1 MKPLIAFFVIVS
13 IALLAAGI
21 VDSSLT
27 ANGLSSNGLSII
39 TLSGNQLPVNGLSDV
54 SSNGQSGGIADGI
67 SKSIASNIQSIRQS
81 AVVNI
86 SKPVGSGSPVYTAY
100 PPSAEDI
107 SAIAKAKALSG
118 YFNDYVE
125 WCMSNPDSAS
135 VHDIEIYA
143 ATNQQDN
150 TVSYINGILKY
161 SGETG
166 VFEGTGKQYFNN
178 RMWNLDTLTNP
189 YQKAPPIILYPFDPT
204 KTDAVDLALDTA
216 SGILTINHV
225 SGGGVETVD
234 LQIASGILSGFS
246 SSGLSSMYTISLSEH
261 KSPA

>member
-1 MKPLIAFFVIVS
+1 MVS
-13 IALLAAGI
+13 ITLLSASIADSALMGNGLL
-21 VDSSLT
+21 S
-27 ANGLSSNGLSII
+27 NGLSSNGLSGNG
-39 TLSGNQLPVNGLSDV
+39 LSGNGLSGNHLSANGLSNGTLKGP
-54 SSNGQSGGIADGI
+54 SNGISTVI
-67 SKSIASNIQSIRQS
+67 SKNIISNIQPASQS
-81 AVVNI
+81 AVTNI
-86 SKPVGSGSPVYTAY
+86 SKPVESTSPGYRTYT
-100 PPSAEDI
+100 PSVNL
-107 SAIAKAKALSG
+107 SSIAKAKALSEF
-118 YFNDYVE
+118 FNDYIE
-125 WCMSNPDSAS
+125 WCMDNSDVSS

-225 SGGGVETVD
+225 SGGGVETAD
-234 LQIASGILSGFS
+234 LQIASGILPLRVLQLGVIVDVH
-246 SSGLSSMYTISLSEH
+246 Y
-261 KSPA
+261 KPKRA

>member
-1 MKPLIAFFVIVS
+1 MKPLAVLFLMVS
-13 IALLAAGI
+13 ITLLSAGI
-21 VDSSLT
+21 ADSALT
-27 ANGLSSNGLSII
+27 GNGLLSNGLSGNG
-39 TLSGNQLPVNGLSDV
+39 LSGNHLSVNGLSNGTLKGP
-54 SSNGQSGGIADGI
+54 SNGISTGI
-67 SKSIASNIQSIRQS
+67 SKNIIANIQPTRQS
-81 AVVNI
+81 AVTNI
-86 SKPVGSGSPVYTAY
+86 SKPVESTSPGYRTYT
-100 PPSAEDI
+100 PSVNL
-107 SAIAKAKALSG
+107 SSIAKAKALSEF
-118 YFNDYVE
+118 FNDYIE
-125 WCMSNPDSAS
+125 WCMDNSDVSS

-161 SGETG
+161 SDETG
-166 VFEGTGKQYFNN
+166 VFEGAGKQYFNN

-246 SSGLSSMYTISLSEH
+246 SSGLSSMYTISLSKH